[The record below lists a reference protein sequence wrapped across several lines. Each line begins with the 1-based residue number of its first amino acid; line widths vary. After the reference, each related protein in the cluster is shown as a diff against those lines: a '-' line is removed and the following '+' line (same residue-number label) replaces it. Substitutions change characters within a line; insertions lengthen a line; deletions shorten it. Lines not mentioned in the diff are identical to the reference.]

1 MKRTKFLHTALAVL
15 LLCATGLCTTAC
27 SDSDEAKAEDR
38 VVTEGGKTGVPDSL
52 LTDQERYQL
61 ACLSAVIGT
70 MRTLAG
76 LEAMTPDIVNQQLE
90 PAYGQTLDGED
101 AMVRVVKC
109 YDTEEAE
116 QLFRG
121 IASLDSIGASL
132 MFAPTPDGYT
142 LSLKD
147 LPILPDGK
155 TFSLG
160 TLTFHRDAGPRR
172 YGYVEVNIPC
182 IPHLE
187 RIDYLSPDA
196 FPDNAD
202 SPYMLGDIVYV
213 NSGHN
218 LCPGY
223 YVCVAN
229 SGYRSTLVH
238 MYHGKKPGKDVAV
251 NVDGDEQGCWRPYN
265 NDHGHKASYEDVKDY
280 VSFILEKP
288 AEVANIKAYFR
299 GDAYNMKANDP
310 GGIND
315 IFPENFNNNQGVA
328 YTGGYGYVYYDG
340 CITDHY
346 VWWACYNDRKA
357 EYAKVPPG
365 CKSRGEVS
373 NGAKIYVLDREWN
386 SWVGSHEFTI
396 NVIHTEGVLDKD
408 VAKLKFSPL
417 REKLEMGIHADEAT
431 TAQLGW
437 CYADDGMLYETYT
450 KATTYGHKP
459 LGMLAYVND
468 QSEFGNLATE
478 AENGYGHGLVMAYN
492 NTSTSTCRYNS
503 QKAVIVDLN
512 DGFGFTQYVNKT
524 TGAAAALTDGNGSE
538 KTLYL
543 ADKNSPAAQ
552 QVRNIAREA
561 GGTGWILPSTAQ
573 WIAMLC
579 GPNSLGKAKM
589 PSTTDTFPTY
599 ISYDGDHPFTRLNQY
614 LKKASVYTPLGTS
627 NSLWTSSSYSPSI
640 GIYVAGNPLRLTY
653 YNWSAYAFTRPVF
666 AY

>member
-27 SDSDEAKAEDR
+27 SDSDDAKAEDR
-38 VVTEGGKTGVPDSL
+38 VKTEDGKTYVPDSL
-52 LTDQERYQL
+52 LTEQERYQL
-61 ACLSAVIGT
+61 ACQSAIMGA
-70 MRTLAG
+70 MASLAG
-76 LEAMTPDIVNQQLE
+76 LETVTPDVVNQTYE
-90 PAYGQTLDGED
+90 PTYGQTLDDENE
-101 AMVRVVKC
+101 MVRVVKC
-109 YDTEEAE
+109 HDTDEAE
-116 QLFRG
+116 QLFRD
-121 IASLDSIGASL
+121 IAGLDSIDAPL

-142 LSLKD
+142 LSLTD

-155 TFSLG
+155 RFNLG
-160 TLTFHRDAGPRR
+160 TLTFHRDGGPRR

-187 RIDYLSPDA
+187 RIDYLSPEA
-196 FPDNAD
+196 FPDNAN
-202 SPYMLGDIVYV
+202 SPYMLGDIVRV
-213 NSGHN
+213 ESGHN

-223 YVCVAN
+223 YVCIAN
-229 SGYRSTLVH
+229 NGYRSTLAH
-238 MYHGKKPGKDVAV
+238 MYHGKTPPSNEAI
-251 NVDGDEQGCWRPYN
+251 NADGDSEGCWRPYN
-265 NDHGHKASYEDVKDY
+265 NDHGHKTEFEDIKDY
-280 VSFILEKP
+280 VSFILEERAK
-288 AEVANIKAYFR
+288 VINIKAFFNR
-299 GDAYNMKANDP
+299 EAYNIKARES
-310 GGIND
+310 GKLGH

-328 YTGGYGYVYYDG
+328 YTGGASAYIYYDG
-340 CITDHY
+340 YITD
-346 VWWACYNDRKA
+346 
-357 EYAKVPPG
+357 EYAWVPAFNYRNALYARVPSG
-365 CKSRGEVS
+365 CNSRGDVNS
-373 NGAKIYVLDREWN
+373 GNKKYVKDSEWN
-386 SWVGSHEFTI
+386 SWVGSHEFTM
-396 NVIHTEGVLDKD
+396 NVIHTDRVVDGSTLEFSPTKD
-408 VAKLKFSPL
+408 V
-417 REKLEMGIHADEAT
+417 LEMGIPAEQAT
-431 TAQLGW
+431 TDQLGW

-589 PSTTDTFPTY
+589 PSTTDGFPTY